1 MGLLAWVLFG
11 LIAGM
16 LAKAIMPGPDP
27 GGGLVTILL
36 GIVGAVVG
44 GLLGTAIGFGTAD
57 GFDFRSLTIAIGG
70 GMAVLM
76 TYRLVAREAFGM

>member
-1 MGLLAWVLFG
+1 
-11 LIAGM
+11 
-16 LAKAIMPGPDP
+16 
-27 GGGLVTILL
+27 
-36 GIVGAVVG
+36 
-44 GLLGTAIGFGTAD
+44 LLGTAIGFGTAD